1 MFLNYNSK
9 VRSDTTAMTDTSDDD
24 QPRKRNARVH
34 HLAHLVNAITT
45 QLSTCLSLNS
55 LLTHC
60 ITHMRTSESMAA
72 RAEGYHTSL
81 ALSQK
86 SLTTFAHFITRQ
98 FSIAP
103 GSSDFF
109 EPGVEGHTLKE
120 GGYDSL
126 KVAARECTKIPD
138 LLQSIQDHQDG
149 LDDMNQSN
157 QWQGWPK
164 CNALDDLADL
174 NRILLGLRDSG
185 GNSDVGWCV
194 VWKLLVND
202 SV

>member
-1 MFLNYNSK
+1 
-9 VRSDTTAMTDTSDDD
+9 
-24 QPRKRNARVH
+24 
-34 HLAHLVNAITT
+34 
-45 QLSTCLSLNS
+45 
-55 LLTHC
+55 
-60 ITHMRTSESMAA
+60 MAV

-86 SLTTFAHFITRQ
+86 SLATFADFVTRQ
-98 FSIAP
+98 LSIAP
-103 GSSDFF
+103 GSFESL
-109 EPGVEGHTLKE
+109 EPGVEGHTLEE

-126 KVAARECTKIPD
+126 KVAARECVKIPD
-138 LLQSIQDHQDG
+138 LLESLQGHQDG
-149 LDDMNQSN
+149 LDDINQGE

-194 VWKLLVND
+194 AWKLLVND